1 MSALKKGLV
10 VGFLA
15 AALAGCDNSSAGEV
29 AFSCEKDN
37 RTATVTNDGKNV
49 TLTLKQKV
57 AEASDKA
64 KDVYSSTKAND
75 DANTGAQKRAA
86 TRYCVMGTVPS
97 R

>member
-15 AALAGCDNSSAGEV
+15 AALAACDNSSAGEV

-49 TLTLKQKV
+49 TLTLKQKA
-57 AEASDKA
+57 AEQSDKP
-64 KDVYSSTKAND
+64 KDVYSSTQTADKV
-75 DANTGAQKRAA
+75 DALKRTA
-86 TRYCVMGTVPS
+86 TRYCMGGSVP